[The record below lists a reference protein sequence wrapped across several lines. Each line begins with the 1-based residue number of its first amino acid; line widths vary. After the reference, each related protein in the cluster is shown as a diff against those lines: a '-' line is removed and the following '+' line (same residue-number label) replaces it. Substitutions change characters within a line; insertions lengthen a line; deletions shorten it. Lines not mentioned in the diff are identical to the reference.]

1 MFADVDKLILKCIR
15 RGKGARIVT
24 VIFKKNQK
32 VGRFTQP
39 DFKTHYNSQDSVVL
53 AKEQIN
59 ILTEQKAKPRNRLT

>member
-15 RGKGARIVT
+15 RGKGARRVT

-39 DFKTHYNSQDSVVL
+39 DFKTHYRAVEL
-53 AKEQIN
+53 AN
-59 ILTEQKAKPRNRLT
+59 HA